1 MALRFTFRCHN
12 PTNREAQTVRLSKIY
27 GFPEYPRPWDEKS
40 SYMARKENTMRNKIL
55 YFDVLLIVS
64 VMLTA
69 CAPSATANPTI
80 LPATATPMPLITTL
94 TTPPLAQNGN
104 QKVISVWTHDVPE
117 SVEGS
122 ALMATVRDFEQA
134 QSNYKIELVAIS
146 AENYADRVNNSA
158 QFDSLP
164 CVLEFD
170 GPYLYNFVWP
180 GYLQP
185 IDQFVSAELKADFL
199 PSIIAQGTF
208 NEKLYS
214 LGQFDS
220 GLAIYGNRRYLEAA
234 GVRIPTFDEPW
245 NLAEFE
251 DALEKLTALPEV
263 EHALDMKINYGRGE
277 FYTYGF
283 SPILQS
289 FGGDLIDRQ
298 TYQQASGVL
307 DGPQSVEAMRHFQI
321 WFEKGWAS
329 KSTTMDDEFYISKK
343 AALSWVGHWMYN
355 PHAKGLGQDLVLLPM
370 PDFGHGSKTGM
381 GSWSWGITSSCQ
393 DPTGAWAFIE
403 YLLSP
408 NEILR
413 MTDANGAVPARRSA
427 LAQSKLYSETG
438 PLHLFVQQLESDR
451 AVPRPITPAYATITT
466 AFAEAV
472 ENIIN
477 GADVQTELTRAAQKI
492 DQDIKDHQGYPFK

>member
-1 MALRFTFRCHN
+1 MEN
-12 PTNREAQTVRLSKIY
+12 S
-27 GFPEYPRPWDEKS
+27 
-40 SYMARKENTMRNKIL
+40 MRKKFLTYIL
-55 YFDVLLIVS
+55 LLFAVA
-64 VMLTA
+64 MLTD
-69 CAPSATANPTI
+69 CASSTSVIPTS
-80 LPATATPMPLITTL
+80 LPATASPAPMTAPLPTPDA
-94 TTPPLAQNGN
+94 AQTNP
-104 QKVISVWTHDVPE
+104 QKTISVWTHNLLG
-117 SVEGS
+117 SVEGDVL
-122 ALMATVRDFEQA
+122 AATVKIFEQS
-134 QSNYKIELVAIS
+134 QDNYEIDLVPIAP
-146 AENYADRVNNSA
+146 EMYADRVTGSA
-158 QFDSLP
+158 HSGSLP

-170 GPYLYNFVWP
+170 GPYLYNFAWP

-185 IDQFVSAELKADFL
+185 IDQFVSVDLRADFL

-208 NEKLYS
+208 GGQLYS

-220 GLAIYGNRRYLEAA
+220 GLAIYGNRQYLTEA

-251 DALEKLTALPEV
+251 EALEKLTALPEV

-307 DGPQSVEAMRHFQI
+307 DGPQSVEAMQHFQS
-321 WFEKGWAS
+321 WFQKGWAS
-329 KSTTMDDEFYISKK
+329 KSTTTDDEFYVSKT

-355 PHAKGLGQDLVLLPM
+355 PYAEALGQDLILLPM
-370 PDFGHGSKTGM
+370 PDFGHGPKTGM
-381 GSWSWGITSSCQ
+381 GSWSWGITSNCQ
-393 DPTGAWAFIE
+393 DPAGAWTFIE

-408 NEILR
+408 EEILR
-413 MTDANGAVPARRSA
+413 MTDANGAVPARQSA
-427 LAQSKLYSETG
+427 LAQSSLYGETG
-438 PLHLFVQQLESDR
+438 PLHLFVQQLNSDR
-451 AVPRPITPAYATITT
+451 AVPRPITPAYATIST

-477 GADVQTELTRAAQKI
+477 GANVQMELTQAAQKI
-492 DQDIKDHQGYPFK
+492 DQDIKEHQGYSIK